1 MNQTKKK
8 NLPVKLLVLTV
19 LQQIVLIQ
27 NGEDD
32 QYPDRTDS
40 NGNSGFGQS
49 STSADTNVYDDKTS
63 VLKTNVLKEWEDGKN
78 IQLYIPSSVQSKI
91 FTPDISSFRTSEEV
105 ARTDVGRGFW
115 ESLLG
120 RFGLDVNESE
130 SYHRDLE
137 SVISTSKNNI
147 IGPSAKNKA
156 AIMLT
161 VIQARRKF

>member
-1 MNQTKKK
+1 
-8 NLPVKLLVLTV
+8 LTV

-32 QYPDRTDS
+32 QYSDRTDA
-40 NGNSGFGQS
+40 NGNSGFGQTL
-49 STSADTNVYDDKTS
+49 TSFNNTDVYDDTTS

-137 SVISTSKNNI
+137 SVIYTSKNNI

>member
-1 MNQTKKK
+1 
-8 NLPVKLLVLTV
+8 LTV

-32 QYPDRTDS
+32 TIDGQYTNQRQAEAAIDAKEAARIKELE
-40 NGNSGFGQS
+40 Q
-49 STSADTNVYDDKTS
+49 STSLTTNIY
-63 VLKTNVLKEWEDGKN
+63 KEWEDGKN

-137 SVISTSKNNI
+137 SVIYTSKNNI

>member
-1 MNQTKKK
+1 
-8 NLPVKLLVLTV
+8 LTT

-32 QYPDRTDS
+32 QYSDRTDA
-40 NGNSGFGQS
+40 NGNSGFGQTL
-49 STSADTNVYDDKTS
+49 TSFNNTDVYNDTTS

-115 ESLLG
+115 ESLLSG
-120 RFGLDVNESE
+120 FGLDINESE

-137 SVISTSKNNI
+137 SVISTSKNNT

-156 AIMLT
+156 AVMLT
-161 VIQARRKF
+161 VIQARCKF

>member
-1 MNQTKKK
+1 MVSIILQQ
-8 NLPVKLLVLTV
+8 TV
-19 LQQIVLIQ
+19 LVQ
-27 NGEDD
+27 NGEDEQFTSKSAAEAAID
-32 QYPDRTDS
+32 ARTA
-40 NGNSGFGQS
+40 GN
-49 STSADTNVYDDKTS
+49 TDVYDDTTS

-156 AIMLT
+156 AVMLT
-161 VIQARRKF
+161 VIQARCKF

>member
-1 MNQTKKK
+1 M
-8 NLPVKLLVLTV
+8 VLTV

-32 QYPDRTDS
+32 TIDGQYTNQRQAEAAIDAKEAARIKELE
-40 NGNSGFGQS
+40 Q
-49 STSADTNVYDDKTS
+49 STSLTTNIY
-63 VLKTNVLKEWEDGKN
+63 KEWEDGKN

-137 SVISTSKNNI
+137 SVIYTSKNNI

>member
-1 MNQTKKK
+1 
-8 NLPVKLLVLTV
+8 LVLTV

-32 QYPDRTDS
+32 TIDGQYTNQRQAEAAIDAKEAARIKELE
-40 NGNSGFGQS
+40 Q
-49 STSADTNVYDDKTS
+49 STSLTTNIY
-63 VLKTNVLKEWEDGKN
+63 KEWEDGKN

-137 SVISTSKNNI
+137 SVIYTSKNNI

>member
-1 MNQTKKK
+1 MTTLQQ
-8 NLPVKLLVLTV
+8 TV
-19 LQQIVLIQ
+19 LAQ
-27 NGEDD
+27 NGEDE
-32 QYPDRTDS
+32 QYSDRTDA
-40 NGNSGFGQS
+40 NGNSGFGQTL
-49 STSADTNVYDDKTS
+49 TSFNNTDVYNDTTS

-115 ESLLG
+115 ENLLG
-120 RFGLDVNESE
+120 WFGLDVNESE

-156 AIMLT
+156 ATILT
-161 VIQARRKF
+161 VIQARCKF

>member
-1 MNQTKKK
+1 MTTLQQ
-8 NLPVKLLVLTV
+8 TV
-19 LQQIVLIQ
+19 LAQ
-27 NGEDD
+27 NGEDE
-32 QYPDRTDS
+32 QYSDRTDA
-40 NGNSGFGQS
+40 NGNSGFGQTL
-49 STSADTNVYDDKTS
+49 TSFNNTDVYNDTTS

-120 RFGLDVNESE
+120 WFGLDVNESE

-156 AIMLT
+156 ATILT
-161 VIQARRKF
+161 VIQARCKF

>member
-1 MNQTKKK
+1 M
-8 NLPVKLLVLTV
+8 TV

-32 QYPDRTDS
+32 QYSDRTDA
-40 NGNSGFGQS
+40 NGNSGFGQTL
-49 STSADTNVYDDKTS
+49 TSFNNTDVYDDTTS

-137 SVISTSKNNI
+137 SVIYTSKNNI

>member
-1 MNQTKKK
+1 M
-8 NLPVKLLVLTV
+8 
-19 LQQIVLIQ
+19 
-27 NGEDD
+27 
-32 QYPDRTDS
+32 
-40 NGNSGFGQS
+40 
-49 STSADTNVYDDKTS
+49 
-63 VLKTNVLKEWEDGKN
+63 LKEWEDGKN

-156 AIMLT
+156 AVMLT
-161 VIQARRKF
+161 VIQARCKF

>member
-1 MNQTKKK
+1 
-8 NLPVKLLVLTV
+8 LVLTV

-27 NGEDD
+27 SGEDD
-32 QYPDRTDS
+32 TIDGQYTNQRQAEAAIDAKEAARIKELE
-40 NGNSGFGQS
+40 Q
-49 STSADTNVYDDKTS
+49 STSLTTNIYKT
-63 VLKTNVLKEWEDGKN
+63 WEDGKN

-115 ESLLG
+115 ESLLA
-120 RFGLDVNESE
+120 RFGLDVSESE

>member
-1 MNQTKKK
+1 
-8 NLPVKLLVLTV
+8 LTV

-32 QYPDRTDS
+32 TIDGQYTNQRQAEAAIDAKEAARIKELE
-40 NGNSGFGQS
+40 Q
-49 STSADTNVYDDKTS
+49 STSLTTNIY
-63 VLKTNVLKEWEDGKN
+63 KEWEDGKN

>member
-1 MNQTKKK
+1 M
-8 NLPVKLLVLTV
+8 
-19 LQQIVLIQ
+19 
-27 NGEDD
+27 
-32 QYPDRTDS
+32 
-40 NGNSGFGQS
+40 
-49 STSADTNVYDDKTS
+49 
-63 VLKTNVLKEWEDGKN
+63 LKEWEDGKN

-161 VIQARRKF
+161 VIQARCKF